1 MCEERS
7 SLGHTPKIP
16 WEFDESV
23 TRVFDDMLA
32 RSVPQYE
39 VMRRSCFD
47 IACRYVR
54 EGTDIVDLGCSRG
67 EAMAPLV
74 DKYGTR
80 NRFIGV
86 ETSKPTLDAVRERY
100 KDHINSGIVEILDL
114 DLREGFPPA
123 RASVTLSILTL
134 QFIPVEH
141 RPRIVGDIYESTIAG
156 GCLVLVEK
164 ILGDSDSLDELMV
177 ELYYDIR
184 RENGYTDEEIKR
196 KALSLKG
203 VLVPITAKSDEELLR
218 SAGFRDVDCFWRW
231 MNFAGWVAVK

>member
-7 SLGHTPKIP
+7 SLGHTPKTP

-86 ETSKPTLDAVRERY
+86 ETSKPMLDAVRERY
-100 KDHINSGIVEILDL
+100 KDHINSGIVDILDI

-141 RPRIVGDIYESTIAG
+141 RPRVVGDIYESPITG
-156 GCLVLVEK
+156 GCLMLVEK
-164 ILGDSDSLDELMV
+164 ILGDTDSLDEVMV
-177 ELYYDIR
+177 ELCYDMR
-184 RENGYTDEEIKR
+184 RENGYTDEEIRR